1 MRCFEIVPPYIVMVL
16 VVGVGLLGM
25 VAVAALVGGWVG
37 VLLGLVL
44 FAVCLRALD
53 ANWER

>member
-1 MRCFEIVPPYIVMVL
+1 MPPYIVMVL
-16 VVGVGLLGM
+16 VLGVGLLGM
-25 VAVAALVGGWVG
+25 AAVAVLIGGWLG

-53 ANWER
+53 ADW

>member
-1 MRCFEIVPPYIVMVL
+1 MPPYIVMVL